1 MKKFLL
7 PLLGCFVAAGSLSA
21 AEAFKTP
28 SFVKELEDLDKV
40 IRKATEEN
48 KGVTFLLMEPGST

>member
-7 PLLGCFVAAGSLSA
+7 PLFGCLALVGSLSA

-40 IRKATEEN
+40 IKKATEEN